1 MKNELPKTKID
12 ERTGIEYRLEGDY
25 YIPNLTLPKQE
36 TIILNKYGRMRLN
49 YLKEHKKAEYSI
61 MLLDGTLNAH
71 LKEIQETAQNRVE
84 QIINKI
90 KAESDLTEEMK
101 DTDILYWVGTMNAIK
116 NQAEEI
122 VAIMNEED
130 KKHEIRYDEITEKI
144 LKNVPKQNQKYVR
157 QQLDVLDRNYM
168 EYLDYWCEKYYRNGF
183 ADVIELFRM

>member
-71 LKEIQETAQNRVE
+71 LKEIQETAHNRVE
-84 QIINKI
+84 QIMNKL

-122 VAIMNEED
+122 VFNEL
-130 KKHEIRYDEITEKI
+130 I
-144 LKNVPKQNQKYVR
+144 YV
-157 QQLDVLDRNYM
+157 
-168 EYLDYWCEKYYRNGF
+168 
-183 ADVIELFRM
+183 